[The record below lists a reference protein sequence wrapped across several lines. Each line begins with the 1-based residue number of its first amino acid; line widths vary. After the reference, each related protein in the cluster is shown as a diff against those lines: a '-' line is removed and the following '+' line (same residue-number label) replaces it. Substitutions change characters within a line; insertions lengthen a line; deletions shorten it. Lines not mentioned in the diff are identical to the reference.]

1 MRYRLS
7 GLETPPGLTLLSLLG
22 TLCGL
27 ACGGVIVLFHALI
40 DLFRHGSAG
49 LDDIALGASV
59 TVPLAVWL
67 PILGAL
73 IVGLAYQCL
82 ARDSRDGGIVHI
94 VERLTYHQ
102 GEFPWRNALAQFI
115 GSVAAI
121 CTGQSVG
128 REGVAAHM
136 GATTSSWVGQ
146 WLQLPNNGIRTL
158 VGCGTAAGIA
168 ASFNTPLAGVIF
180 AMEVVMMEY
189 TLAGFA
195 PIILAAISATAVT
208 HIWAT
213 DHPQLLVDAAELQSM
228 IELPYL
234 ALCGCVLGTTA
245 VAFTRLTRLLTRY
258 LMPQPIWLR
267 MLQAGIVAAL
277 CAWAFPQTFQF
288 GFESI
293 NTALAAEFALGVALG
308 VAAAKLVATA
318 FAVSSL
324 MPGGIIMPCLL
335 MGAAIGQAL
344 GLIAMWLLG
353 DSAADPM
360 LYALLGM
367 GAMMGAVLQAPL
379 TALIAILELA
389 GRTEMVFPAMLVV
402 ITAILVAREGYHSE
416 SIFLTLLRDRGRDYK
431 NDPVSQS
438 LRRSSVVSYMERS
451 FRLTPLNI
459 TLAEAH
465 DIVGQDARWIL
476 ARRDDGRS
484 GYLLPVSYTHLTLP
498 TKA

>member
-1 MRYRLS
+1 MVRTRKS
-7 GLETPPGLTLLSLLG
+7 
-22 TLCGL
+22 
-27 ACGGVIVLFHALI
+27 
-40 DLFRHGSAG
+40 
-49 LDDIALGASV
+49 
-59 TVPLAVWL
+59 
-67 PILGAL
+67 
-73 IVGLAYQCL
+73 
-82 ARDSRDGGIVHI
+82 
-94 VERLTYHQ
+94 
-102 GEFPWRNALAQFI
+102 
-115 GSVAAI
+115 
-121 CTGQSVG
+121 
-128 REGVAAHM
+128 
-136 GATTSSWVGQ
+136 
-146 WLQLPNNGIRTL
+146 NNIK
-158 VGCGTAAGIA
+158 A
-168 ASFNTPLAGVIF
+168 
-180 AMEVVMMEY
+180 
-189 TLAGFA
+189 
-195 PIILAAISATAVT
+195 
-208 HIWAT
+208 
-213 DHPQLLVDAAELQSM
+213 
-228 IELPYL
+228 
-234 ALCGCVLGTTA
+234 
-245 VAFTRLTRLLTRY
+245 
-258 LMPQPIWLR
+258 
-267 MLQAGIVAAL
+267 
-277 CAWAFPQTFQF
+277 
-288 GFESI
+288 
-293 NTALAAEFALGVALG
+293 
-308 VAAAKLVATA
+308 
-318 FAVSSL
+318 

-484 GYLLPVSYTHLTLP
+484 GYLLPLADLLRYMLSEAGESLADDDTIALHKIPAVNRLQAGPIHLRATMQEAFDTLRR
-498 TKA
+498 TEAEALYVQRRVRGDERTIYGVLTRDAIERAYLR